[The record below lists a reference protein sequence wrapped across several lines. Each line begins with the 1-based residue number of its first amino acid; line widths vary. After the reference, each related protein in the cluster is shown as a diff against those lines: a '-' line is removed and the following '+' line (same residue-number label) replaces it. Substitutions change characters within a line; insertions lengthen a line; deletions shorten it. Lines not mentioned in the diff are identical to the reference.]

1 MSKVFICA
9 AIPDELATREEGAVA
24 VATAIEAGDERRARA
39 KFHWQF
45 LEHYPAAQDCAYKFI
60 VCEDKPGIPRPAL
73 DSWDAE
79 YMQENRW
86 DEESASFVPVE
97 TESDPMNVTFDKLAP
112 EVQNAVMVKFD
123 TCENITVDMVISAQ
137 ELLQE
142 DMATWFVYKDVRVRE
157 NLGVP
162 DTAKNRRV
170 AGELRSSVC
179 YAIKTGVFDYAKQ
192 FPSSRNLEKFGEARQ
207 DLTIKE
213 LAEKFLALKETEV
226 AKTSLNTYRAV
237 IKNILSIIGEKN
249 LASSIN
255 KEKLLEVRKELL
267 TGYQIPKSNY
277 IVTQPG
283 RSAVTVNNYMTNLN
297 AVFQFGVDN
306 GYLADNPFK
315 GISPLKESRTIPDP
329 LSREEFI
336 RLIDACRNQQAK
348 NLWCVSVYTGVR
360 PSELCALGWEDID
373 LKNGTMMIRRNLA
386 KDRFTVPKTQAG
398 TNRVI
403 HLIKPAIDALR
414 SQMTLTRLSKEHIID
429 VHLREYGR
437 TEKQKCTF
445 VFQPEVSAR
454 VKNYGDHF
462 TVDSIRQMWDAA
474 IKRAGLRH
482 RKSYQSR
489 HTYACWSLT
498 AGANP
503 AFIANQMGHAD
514 AQMVFQVY
522 GKWMSENNNAQ
533 VALLNTQLSE
543 FAPTMPHNE
552 AMKN

>member
-1 MSKVFICA
+1 MK
-9 AIPDELATREEGAVA
+9 
-24 VATAIEAGDERRARA
+24 
-39 KFHWQF
+39 
-45 LEHYPAAQDCAYKFI
+45 YPTG
-60 VCEDKPGIPRPAL
+60 V
-73 DSWDAE
+73 
-79 YMQENRW
+79 ENHGG
-86 DEESASFVPVE
+86 
-97 TESDPMNVTFDKLAP
+97 KLR
-112 EVQNAVMVKFD
+112 
-123 TCENITVDMVISAQ
+123 I
-137 ELLQE
+137 
-142 DMATWFVYKDVRVRE
+142 WFVYKGVRVRE

-170 AGELRSSVC
+170 AGELRASVC

-192 FPSSRNLEKFGEARQ
+192 FPSSRNLEKFGETRQ

-360 PSELCALGWEDID
+360 PGELCALGWEDID

-437 TEKQKCTF
+437 TEKHKCTF

-498 AGANP
+498 AGANRTATP
-503 AFIANQMGHAD
+503 VSTFIEKLPDIFDTVRIATNKLRTKVILQIRGH
-514 AQMVFQVY
+514 
-522 GKWMSENNNAQ
+522 GKLTSIEGGIPKAR
-533 VALLNTQLSE
+533 NTVLSGD
-543 FAPTMPHNE
+543 F
-552 AMKN
+552 